1 MHRGFFVFLYGKG
14 FLGGQRWN
22 RWGRGHKG
30 AKVLFTFLL
39 FYLFTFL
46 PFYFFTFLPLKA
58 AAASYTECGSDSC
71 EKGDCDLQNC
81 FPGTCFHNL

>member
-1 MHRGFFVFLYGKG
+1 MRDASGLFWVSFMVKAFWGD
-14 FLGGQRWN
+14 QRWN

-46 PFYFFTFLPLKA
+46 PFKFRCSLLYR
-58 AAASYTECGSDSC
+58 GW
-71 EKGDCDLQNC
+71 
-81 FPGTCFHNL
+81 